1 MPNLKTKTGN
11 SSYFDEYEL
20 EKKLNSASKITG
32 NELFLMFLPNYL
44 LETPLHYL
52 LMNDEFDLFNK
63 LVSQI
68 NEENKR
74 ELFDSLKGY
83 LGKINEMCYFILEN
97 VCSYEKKAIE
107 MNYFKLEYDGADEDL
122 DKNTRNS
129 IQIVQAIL
137 DEIKEVI
144 FKEFDHDEL
153 LYKRRRVR
161 KQKKESFPNEI
172 SKHDCVSTQSQSSE
186 IPVS

>member
-74 ELFDSLKGY
+74 ELFDY
-83 LGKINEMCYFILEN
+83 LGKINEMCNFILEN

-107 MNYFKLEYDGADEDL
+107 ISYFKLEYDGADEDL
-122 DKNTRNS
+122 DEKTRNS

-161 KQKKESFPNEI
+161 KQKKGNFSNEVP
-172 SKHDCVSTQSQSSE
+172 KHDCVSTQSQSYE
-186 IPVS
+186 IPIS